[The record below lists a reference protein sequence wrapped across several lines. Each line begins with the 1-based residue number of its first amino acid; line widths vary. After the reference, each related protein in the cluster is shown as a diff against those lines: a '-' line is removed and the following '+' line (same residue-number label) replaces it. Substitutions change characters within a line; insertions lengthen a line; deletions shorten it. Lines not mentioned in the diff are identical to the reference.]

1 MKEIRTDQPQV
12 LTPLCRGIGGDYK
25 TFSASAADLQIQVEM
40 QIQGVKNEVEELNE
54 RFRDEVRAKQLW
66 LSHRLDFV
74 EKRVPEVV
82 WYRNG
87 WGDRRPV
94 QVSAATFKS
103 NHLFHCQYIK
113 GELKDV
119 LTSYEALVVGVRV
132 RLSTLLQL
140 RNALSA
146 VTQ

>member
-1 MKEIRTDQPQV
+1 
-12 LTPLCRGIGGDYK
+12 
-25 TFSASAADLQIQVEM
+25 M

-87 WGDRRPV
+87 WGQAASPSLGCHI
-94 QVSAATFKS
+94 QIKPLVSLS
-103 NHLFHCQYIK
+103 IHK
-113 GELKDV
+113 G
-119 LTSYEALVVGVRV
+119 
-132 RLSTLLQL
+132 
-140 RNALSA
+140 
-146 VTQ
+146 